1 MTVTEGEVGQPAVI
15 GFEGP
20 VADLARAAVRAAWG
34 RDLVLVG
41 QGGSIPLVAE
51 FADAFPGAAILITA
65 VADPDARWHGIDE
78 GVHLGDFEAACVA
91 ETLFVQ
97 ALADGRSD
105 SA

>member
-1 MTVTEGEVGQPAVI
+1 MGSAGA
-15 GFEGP
+15 
-20 VADLARAAVRAAWG
+20 G
-34 RDLVLVG
+34 RRG
-41 QGGSIPLVAE
+41 RGRGAGRHRPLVAE